1 MDPLRQSEERTAKTT
16 RSKKMKNRAFQV
28 AIIGGGMGG
37 LCLANGLKKAGIGVA
52 VYERDQS
59 PDARPQG
66 YRIHLNPQGSTA
78 LYACLPPHL
87 WDLFRSTGGD
97 FSQGFSIVTQ
107 QLHELLNLARP
118 QARVGGPEDTI
129 ARHRSISRITL
140 RRILLAG
147 LDHKVH
153 FNKRFLRYEET
164 SDGAIRAHFEDGG
177 SAEADLLVAADGV
190 NSGVRK
196 QYLPHAEPI
205 DTGVVG
211 IGGTLPLTDGVMA
224 LAPHLLLDGPVMVVP
239 PTACSMFMAMWKRS
253 GEASQTLRRLGI
265 VGPLPGDED
274 YLILALGGRPDF
286 FGLDHQSASVMGS
299 TLPGSILKDALR
311 RTVAG
316 WHPSLRKLV
325 EMIDEQQLFL
335 NHIRTAAPP
344 VPWKSTQIT
353 LLGDAIHSMTPYRGV
368 GGNIALKDAAL
379 LSSQLLQVHRGE
391 KPLLDAVAEYE
402 ASMREYAFAAVADSL
417 KAMKQFTGEKKYPA
431 FSIFKTGMRVVNA
444 VPRLKSKLIPA

>member
-1 MDPLRQSEERTAKTT
+1 
-16 RSKKMKNRAFQV
+16 MKNRAFQV

-37 LCLANGLKKAGIGVA
+37 LCLANGLKKAGIGVT

-66 YRIHLNPQGSTA
+66 YRIHIDPQGSTA
-78 LYACLPPHL
+78 LHECLPRPL
-87 WDLFRSTGGD
+87 WDLFCSTGGD
-97 FSQGFSIVTQ
+97 FSQSFSIVTE
-107 QLHELLNLARP
+107 QLHELLNLARSP
-118 QARVGGPEDTI
+118 AMIGGTGEPI

-147 LDHKVH
+147 LEHDVQ

-164 SDGAIRAHFEDGG
+164 SEGAIRAHFEDGN
-177 SAEADLLVAADGV
+177 SAQADLLVAADGV
-190 NSGVRK
+190 NSAVRK
-196 QYLPHAEPI
+196 QYLPHAEPT

-211 IGGTLPLTDGVMA
+211 IGTTIPLTDGVMA

-239 PTACSMFMAMWKRS
+239 PTPCSMFMAMWKRS
-253 GEASQTLRRLGI
+253 AEAGQTLRRLGI
-265 VGPLPGDED
+265 EGPLPGDED
-274 YLILALGGRPDF
+274 YLILALGGKPDF
-286 FGLDHQSASVMGS
+286 FGLDNQAPSVTGS
-299 TLPGSILKDALR
+299 TLRDALR
-311 RTVAG
+311 RTVVA

-335 NHIRTAAPP
+335 NRLRTAPP
-344 VPWKSTQIT
+344 LVPWKSTQVT

-379 LSSQLLQVHRGE
+379 LTSQLLQAHRGE
-391 KPLLDAVAEYE
+391 KPLLQAIAEYE
-402 ASMREYAFAAVADSL
+402 VSMREYAFAAVLGSL

-444 VPRLKSKLIPA
+444 MPKLKNKLIPA

>member
-1 MDPLRQSEERTAKTT
+1 MDPLRQSKEKIAKAH
-16 RSKKMKNRAFQV
+16 RSKKMKNRGFHV

-37 LCLANGLKKAGIGVA
+37 LCLANGLKKAGISVA

-66 YRIHLNPQGSTA
+66 YRIHIDPQGSTA
-78 LYACLPPHL
+78 LHACLPQHL
-87 WDLFRSTGGD
+87 WDLFASTGGE
-97 FSQGFSIVTQ
+97 FSQGFSIVTE

-118 QARVGGPEDTI
+118 PLRLNEGDTI

-147 LDHKVH
+147 LEDDVQ

-164 SDGAIRAHFEDGG
+164 PDGAIRAHFEDGS
-177 SAEADLLVAADGV
+177 SAETDVLVAADGV
-190 NSGVRK
+190 HSRVRK

-211 IGGTLPLTDGVMA
+211 IGGTVPLTDGVMA

-239 PTACSMFMAMWKRS
+239 PAPCSMFMAMWKRS
-253 GEASQTLRRLGI
+253 GKAAQTLRRLGI
-265 VGPLPGDED
+265 EGPLPGDED
-274 YLILALGGRPDF
+274 YLILALGGQPNF
-286 FGLDHQSASVMGS
+286 FGLDNQTGSVAGS
-299 TLPGSILKDALR
+299 TLKDALR
-311 RTVAG
+311 RTVVG

-325 EMIDEQQLFL
+325 EMLDEQQLFL
-335 NHIRTAAPP
+335 NHMRTAQPP
-344 VPWKSTQIT
+344 VPWKSTQVT

-379 LSSQLLQVHRGE
+379 LSSQLQQAHRGE
-391 KPLLDAVAEYE
+391 KPLLQAIAEYE
-402 ASMREYAFAAVADSL
+402 ACMREYAFVAVADSL

-431 FSIFKTGMRVVNA
+431 FSLFKTGMRMANA
-444 VPRLKSKLIPA
+444 LPKLKSKLIPA

>member
-1 MDPLRQSEERTAKTT
+1 MDPLRQSQEKNAKAT
-16 RSKKMKNRAFQV
+16 RSKNMRDRALQV
-28 AIIGGGMGG
+28 GIIGGGMGG
-37 LCLANGLKKAGIGVA
+37 LCLANGLKKAGISVA

-59 PDARPQG
+59 PDSRPQG
-66 YRIHLNPQGSTA
+66 YRIHIDPQGSTA
-78 LYACLPPHL
+78 LHACLPPDM

-97 FSQGFSIVTQ
+97 FSQGFSVVTE
-107 QLHELLNLARP
+107 QLHELLNLARVSGRGD
-118 QARVGGPEDTI
+118 AI

-147 LDHKVH
+147 LEQEVQ

-164 SDGAIRAHFEDGG
+164 FGGGVRAHFEDGS
-177 SAEADLLVAADGV
+177 SAQVDLLVAADGV
-190 NSGVRK
+190 NSDVRK

-239 PTACSMFMAMWKRS
+239 ATACSMFMAMWKRS
-253 GEASQTLRRLGI
+253 AAAAQTLRRLG
-265 VGPLPGDED
+265 VDGPLSGDED

-286 FGLDHQSASVMGS
+286 FGLGQQAASVTGS
-299 TLPGSILKDALR
+299 RLKDTLR

-316 WHPSLRKLV
+316 WHPTLRKLV
-325 EMIDEQQLFL
+325 EMMDEQQLFL
-335 NHIRTAAPP
+335 NRVRTAPAVAWEP
-344 VPWKSTQIT
+344 THIT

-379 LSSQLLQVHRGE
+379 LSSQLQQVHRGE
-391 KPLLDAVAEYE
+391 KPLLQAITDYE
-402 ASMREYAFAAVADSL
+402 ACMREYAFAAVADSL

-444 VPRLKSKLIPA
+444 IPRLKSRLIPA

>member
-1 MDPLRQSEERTAKTT
+1 
-16 RSKKMKNRAFQV
+16 MKNRAFHV

-37 LCLANGLKKAGIGVA
+37 LCLANGLKNAGISVA

-59 PDARPQG
+59 PDSRPQG
-66 YRIHLNPQGSTA
+66 YRIHINPQGSTA
-78 LYACLPPHL
+78 LHECLPQHL
-87 WDLFRSTGGD
+87 WDLFHSSGGV
-97 FSQGFSIVTQ
+97 FSQGFSIVTE
-107 QLHELLNLARP
+107 QLHELLNFGRA
-118 QARVGGPEDTI
+118 GGTADII

-147 LDHKVH
+147 LEDEVQ
-153 FNKRFLRYEET
+153 FDKRFLRYEET
-164 SDGAIRAHFEDGG
+164 PEGAIRVHFEDGS
-177 SAEADLLVAADGV
+177 SAQADLLVAADGV

-211 IGGTLPLTDGVMA
+211 IGGTIPLTHGVMA

-239 PTACSMFMAMWKRS
+239 PVACSMFMAMWKRS

-265 VGPLPGDED
+265 EGPLPGDED

-286 FGLDHQSASVMGS
+286 FGLDHQAASVSGS
-299 TLPGSILKDALR
+299 TLKDAMR
-311 RTVAG
+311 RTVTG

-325 EMIDEQQLFL
+325 EMMDEQELFL
-335 NHIRTAAPP
+335 NQVRTAPP
-344 VPWKSTQIT
+344 AVRWKSTQIT

-368 GGNIALKDAAL
+368 GGNIALQDAAL
-379 LSSQLLQVHRGE
+379 LSSQLQQVHRGE
-391 KPLLDAVAEYE
+391 KPLLPAIAEYE
-402 ASMREYAFAAVADSL
+402 ASMREYAFAAVADSH

-431 FSIFKTGMRVVNA
+431 FSLFKTGMRVANA
-444 VPRLKSKLIPA
+444 LPKLKSKLIPA

>member
-1 MDPLRQSEERTAKTT
+1 
-16 RSKKMKNRAFQV
+16 MKNRGFEV

-37 LCLANGLKKAGIGVA
+37 LCLANGLKKAGISVA

-59 PDARPQG
+59 PDSRPQG
-66 YRIHLNPQGSTA
+66 YRIHIDPQGSTA
-78 LYACLPPHL
+78 LHACLPQDL
-87 WDLFRSTGGD
+87 WDLFRSTGGE
-97 FSQGFSIVTQ
+97 FSQGFSIVTE
-107 QLHELLNLARP
+107 QLHELLNLARSE
-118 QARVGGPEDTI
+118 ARTGRADDTI

-147 LDHKVH
+147 LEGEVH
-153 FNKRFLRYEET
+153 FDKRFLRYEET
-164 SDGAIRAHFEDGG
+164 PDGAIRAHFADGS
-177 SAEADLLVAADGV
+177 SAQADVLVAADGV
-190 NSGVRK
+190 HSGVRK
-196 QYLPHAEPI
+196 QYLPHAEPM

-211 IGGTLPLTDGVMA
+211 IGGTIPLTDGVMA

-253 GEASQTLRRLGI
+253 GEAGQTLRRLGI
-265 VGPLPGDED
+265 EGPLPGDED

-286 FGLDHQSASVMGS
+286 FGLDHQGAIAAGS
-299 TLPGSILKDALR
+299 TLKDVLR
-311 RTVAG
+311 RTVVG

-325 EMIDEQQLFL
+325 EMIDEQELFL
-335 NHIRTAAPP
+335 NHVRTAAPP
-344 VPWKSTQIT
+344 VPWKATQIT

-379 LSSQLLQVHRGE
+379 LSSQLLQAHRGE
-391 KPLLDAVAEYE
+391 KPLLQAIAEYE

-431 FSIFKTGMRVVNA
+431 FSLFKTGMRVANA
-444 VPRLKSKLIPA
+444 MPRLKRKLIPA

>member
-1 MDPLRQSEERTAKTT
+1 MDPLRQSKEKTGKAT
-16 RSKKMKNRAFQV
+16 RSKKMKNRAFHV

-37 LCLANGLKKAGIGVA
+37 LCLANGLKKAGISVA

-59 PDARPQG
+59 PDSRPQG
-66 YRIHLNPQGSTA
+66 YRIHINPQGSTA
-78 LYACLPPHL
+78 LHACLPPHL
-87 WDLFRSTGGD
+87 WDLFGSTGGD
-97 FSQGFSIVTQ
+97 FSRGFSIVTE
-107 QLHELLNLARP
+107 QLHELLNFARS
-118 QARVGGPEDTI
+118 QAAGAQAKTGGTQDTI
-129 ARHRSISRITL
+129 ARHRSVSRITL

-147 LDHKVH
+147 LEDDVQ

-164 SDGAIRAHFEDGG
+164 PDGAIRAHFEDGS
-177 SAEADLLVAADGV
+177 SAQADLLVAADGV
-190 NSGVRK
+190 HSGVRK

-211 IGGTLPLTDGVMA
+211 IGGTIALTHGVMA

-239 PTACSMFMAMWKRS
+239 ASACSMFMAMWKRS
-253 GEASQTLRRLGI
+253 GEAGQTLRRLGI
-265 VGPLPGDED
+265 EGPLPGDED

-286 FGLDHQSASVMGS
+286 FGLDNQAASVPGS
-299 TLPGSILKDALR
+299 TLKHALR

-335 NHIRTAAPP
+335 NHVRTAPPP

-379 LSSQLLQVHRGE
+379 LSAQLLQVHRGE
-391 KPLLDAVAEYE
+391 KPLLQAIAEYE
-402 ASMREYAFAAVADSL
+402 ASMRDYAFAAVADSL
-417 KAMKQFTGEKKYPA
+417 KAMKQFTGEKRYPA
-431 FSIFKTGMRVVNA
+431 FSLFKTGMRVANA
-444 VPRLKSKLIPA
+444 MPKLKSKLMPA

>member
-1 MDPLRQSEERTAKTT
+1 
-16 RSKKMKNRAFQV
+16 MKNHAFHV

-37 LCLANGLKKAGIGVA
+37 LCLANGLKKAGISVA

-59 PDARPQG
+59 PDSRPQG
-66 YRIHLNPQGSTA
+66 YRIHIDTQGSTA
-78 LYACLPPHL
+78 LHECLPQHL
-87 WDLFRSTGGD
+87 WGLFRSTGGD
-97 FSQGFSIVTQ
+97 FSQGFSVVTQ
-107 QLHELLNLARP
+107 QLHELLNLR
-118 QARVGGPEDTI
+118 RIGGREDTI

-147 LDHKVH
+147 LEHDVH

-164 SDGAIRAHFEDGG
+164 SDGAIRAHFEDGS
-177 SAEADLLVAADGV
+177 SAQADLLVAADGV

-196 QYLPHAEPI
+196 QYLPHAEPT

-211 IGGTLPLTDGVMA
+211 IGGTIPLTDGVMA

-253 GEASQTLRRLGI
+253 GEAAQTLRRLGI
-265 VGPLPGDED
+265 EGPLPGDED

-286 FGLDHQSASVMGS
+286 FGLDDQAASVTGS
-299 TLPGSILKDALR
+299 TLKDALR

-335 NHIRTAAPP
+335 NQVRTAPRP
-344 VPWKSTQIT
+344 VPWESTQIT

-379 LSSQLLQVHRGE
+379 LSSQLLQAHRGE
-391 KPLLDAVAEYE
+391 KPLLHAIAEYE
-402 ASMREYAFAAVADSL
+402 ASMREYAFSAVADSL
-417 KAMKQFTGEKKYPA
+417 KAMMQFTGEKKNPA

-444 VPRLKSKLIPA
+444 MPKLKDKLIPA

>member
-1 MDPLRQSEERTAKTT
+1 
-16 RSKKMKNRAFQV
+16 MKNHAFHV

-37 LCLANGLKKAGIGVA
+37 LCLANGLKKAGISVA

-59 PDARPQG
+59 PDSRPQG
-66 YRIHLNPQGSTA
+66 YRIHIDTQGSTA
-78 LYACLPPHL
+78 LHECLPQHL
-87 WDLFRSTGGD
+87 WGLFRSTGGD
-97 FSQGFSIVTQ
+97 FSQGFSVVTQ
-107 QLHELLNLARP
+107 QLHELLNLR
-118 QARVGGPEDTI
+118 RIGGREDTI

-147 LDHKVH
+147 LEHDVH

-164 SDGAIRAHFEDGG
+164 SDGAIRAHFEDG
-177 SAEADLLVAADGV
+177 SSSPADLLVAADGV

-196 QYLPHAEPI
+196 QYLPHAEPT

-211 IGGTLPLTDGVMA
+211 IGGTIPLTDGVMA

-253 GEASQTLRRLGI
+253 GEAAQTLRRLGI
-265 VGPLPGDED
+265 EGPLPGDED

-286 FGLDHQSASVMGS
+286 FGLDDQAASVTGS
-299 TLPGSILKDALR
+299 TLKDALR

-335 NHIRTAAPP
+335 NQVRTAPRP
-344 VPWKSTQIT
+344 VPWESTQIT

-379 LSSQLLQVHRGE
+379 LSSQLLQAHRGE
-391 KPLLDAVAEYE
+391 KPLLHAIAEYE
-402 ASMREYAFAAVADSL
+402 ASMREYAFSAVADSL
-417 KAMKQFTGEKKYPA
+417 KAMKQFTGEKKNPA

-444 VPRLKSKLIPA
+444 MPKLKDKLIPA

>member
-1 MDPLRQSEERTAKTT
+1 
-16 RSKKMKNRAFQV
+16 MKNRAFQV

-37 LCLANGLKKAGIGVA
+37 LCLANGLKKAGISVA

-59 PDARPQG
+59 PDSRPQG
-66 YRIHLNPQGSTA
+66 YRIHIDPQGSTA
-78 LYACLPPHL
+78 LHACLPQHL
-87 WDLFRSTGGD
+87 WDLFSSTGGD
-97 FSQGFSIVTQ
+97 FSQGFSIVDQ
-107 QLHELLNLARP
+107 QLHELLNLARS
-118 QARVGGPEDTI
+118 QARSQATVGGTPDTI

-147 LDHKVH
+147 LEDNVQ

-164 SDGAIRAHFEDGG
+164 PDGAIRAHFEDGS
-177 SAEADLLVAADGV
+177 SAQADLLVAADGV

-211 IGGTLPLTDGVMA
+211 IGGTIPLTDGVMA

-239 PTACSMFMAMWKRS
+239 ATACSMFMAMWKRS
-253 GEASQTLRRLGI
+253 GEAAQTLRRLGI
-265 VGPLPGDED
+265 EGSLPGDED

-286 FGLDHQSASVMGS
+286 FGLDNQAASATGG
-299 TLPGSILKDALR
+299 TLKDVLR
-311 RTVAG
+311 RTVVG
-316 WHPSLRKLV
+316 WHPTLRKLV

-335 NHIRTAAPP
+335 NHVRTAPP
-344 VPWKSTQIT
+344 PAPWKSTQIT

-379 LSSQLLQVHRGE
+379 LSSELQQMHRGE
-391 KPLLDAVAEYE
+391 KPLLHAIAGYE

-417 KAMKQFTGEKKYPA
+417 KAMKQFTGERKYPA
-431 FSIFKTGMRVVNA
+431 FSIFKTGMRVANA
-444 VPRLKSKLIPA
+444 LPKLKSKLIPA

>member
-1 MDPLRQSEERTAKTT
+1 M
-16 RSKKMKNRAFQV
+16 NNHAFRV

-37 LCLANGLKKAGIGVA
+37 LCLANGLKKAGIRVA

-59 PDARPQG
+59 PDSRPQG
-66 YRIHLNPQGSTA
+66 YRIHIDPQGSTA
-78 LYACLPPHL
+78 LHACLPQHL
-87 WDLFRSTGGD
+87 WDLFRSTDGD
-97 FSQGFSIVTQ
+97 FSRGFSIVTE
-107 QLHELLNLARP
+107 QLHELLNLARS
-118 QARVGGPEDTI
+118 QASGTEDPI

-147 LDHKVH
+147 LEGEVQ

-164 SDGAIRAHFEDGG
+164 PDGAIRAHFEDGS

-190 NSGVRK
+190 HSGVRK

-211 IGGTLPLTDGVMA
+211 IGGTIPLTHGVMA
-224 LAPHLLLDGPVMVVP
+224 VAPHLLLDGPVMVVP
-239 PTACSMFMAMWKRS
+239 ATACSMFMAMWKRS
-253 GEASQTLRRLGI
+253 GEAGQTLRRLGI
-265 VGPLPGDED
+265 EGPLPGDED
-274 YLILALGGRPDF
+274 YLILAIGGRPDF
-286 FGLDHQSASVMGS
+286 FGLDAASVTGRA
-299 TLPGSILKDALR
+299 LKDALR

-325 EMIDEQQLFL
+325 EMLDEQQLFL
-335 NHIRTAAPP
+335 NHMRTAPPP
-344 VPWKSTQIT
+344 VPWKSAQIT
-353 LLGDAIHSMTPYRGV
+353 LLGDAIHSMTPYRGI

-391 KPLLDAVAEYE
+391 RPLLHAIAEYE

-444 VPRLKSKLIPA
+444 MPKLKSKLIPA

>member
-1 MDPLRQSEERTAKTT
+1 MDPLRQSEEETAKAN
-16 RSKKMKNRAFQV
+16 RSKRMKNRAFQV

-37 LCLANGLKKAGIGVA
+37 LCLANGLKKAGISVA

-59 PDARPQG
+59 PDSRPQG
-66 YRIHLNPQGSTA
+66 YRIHINPQGSTA
-78 LYACLPPHL
+78 LHECLPQHL

-107 QLHELLNLARP
+107 QLHELLNF
-118 QARVGGPEDTI
+118 ARVGGTADTI
-129 ARHRSISRITL
+129 AQHRSISRITL

-147 LDHKVH
+147 LQDDVH

-164 SDGAIRAHFEDGG
+164 ADGAIRAHFEDGS
-177 SAEADLLVAADGV
+177 SAQAGLLVAADGV
-190 NSGVRK
+190 HSGVRK

-211 IGGTLPLTDGVMA
+211 IGGTIPLTDGVMA

-253 GEASQTLRRLGI
+253 GEAGQTLRRLGI
-265 VGPLPGDED
+265 EGPLPGDED

-286 FGLDHQSASVMGS
+286 FGLDKQAASVTGS
-299 TLPGSILKDALR
+299 TLKDALR

-335 NHIRTAAPP
+335 NHVRTAPPP
-344 VPWKSTQIT
+344 VPWKSTQVT

-391 KPLLDAVAEYE
+391 KPLLDAIAEYE

-431 FSIFKTGMRVVNA
+431 FSIFKTGMRVANA
-444 VPRLKSKLIPA
+444 MPKLKSKLIPA